1 MLLCYTIYRRNSHSY
16 THSTKLLTASLSA
29 KALYLWALK
38 QRRLDRMAIVQAAQ
52 QAKEKK
58 GLGYQQP
65 ITRILSQ
72 PETRQKLVGQ
82 QKELRQQSVFNNKQ
96 PTSIPLPSA

>member
-52 QAKEKK
+52 QAKGKK
-58 GLGYQQP
+58 GARVP
-65 ITRILSQ
+65 TTNNKDPVTARNTS
-72 PETRQKLVGQ
+72 ETRRAAKGAQAAVCVQ
-82 QKELRQQSVFNNKQ
+82 
-96 PTSIPLPSA
+96 